1 MKKRLWILLLWLLPV
16 MALAELQVETEPP
29 VIALGDP
36 VTVQVTGGEGEF
48 CRYTLL
54 KGQKAIFEGE
64 DVPYF
69 SGVLHP
75 REAGE
80 YTLLVHCG
88 EESARAEF
96 TVAVQYAGGE
106 NGAAGV
112 SGGLHVKGFRSTVMQ
127 QGDVLQGKILSD
139 GPWMAET
146 DSDFIRL
153 QNDCGASGEVLTVT
167 VPPAFENREGNIILT
182 CGADT
187 LTLPVRQLAV
197 HDVEEEVSFEPITDE
212 VFIDGER
219 VDSWFAE
226 DEEAFF
232 SVDATGPWTVKADG
246 DFMTVIQEEDGFTL
260 QVQPDNKVQKG
271 SVKVTCG
278 LKDAYLYVF
287 SVPEIEGPDVLEA
300 QAAAT
305 EMQAWQEVTVDVRTT
320 ADAAFL
326 QVSAAGYDRLLPAEE
341 YARET
346 DGKLLWQVQVP
357 LMETGEQTLL
367 FAARNDQGSGR
378 KATAGV
384 TVLPEDEWFIGEE
397 AVFIT
402 ARDYHHLQF
411 TAVSSGDKVILTD
424 GRGNALS
431 EYAAADARLTPA
443 GPEGQ
448 ENRYMAWDLALP
460 GDVMPEYLLMGDE
473 RVPVTVRTVL
483 TPDDIQ
489 LYSQTDGWWRDKKY
503 SISQLEQSG
512 CAVFTLS
519 HALQLLG
526 YTGDEIRPENLAK
539 TYAVALMKDG
549 SGTMNST
556 LVGRAGDD
564 FGFKTRYQL
573 YENPSVIQDKARGG
587 AVFSFSVVNG
597 HIACVA
603 QVLEEEGKCL
613 IIDSAPSA
621 TFERKGDE
629 PVYIRLP
636 DGTFGAVDS
645 PAEIPG
651 VSYCIETDSFGC
663 GVYYMDLSY
672 VARRGVRLI
681 GPE

>member
-1 MKKRLWILLLWLLPV
+1 MKKGLWILLFLLLPA
-16 MALAELQVETEPP
+16 MAMAELQVD
-29 VIALGDP
+29 IAPTVVVLGDQ
-36 VTVQVTGGEGEF
+36 VAVQVTGGEAEN
-48 CRYTLL
+48 CRYTLM
-54 KGQKAIFEGE
+54 KGEKMLFEGE
-64 DVPYF
+64 EVPYF
-69 SGVLHP
+69 AGVLHP
-75 REAGE
+75 RETGE

-88 EESARAEF
+88 EESAQAEF
-96 TVAVQYAGGE
+96 TVSAQYASADGSAPVNDGLYVK
-106 NGAAGV
+106 NYRGV
-112 SGGLHVKGFRSTVMQ
+112 VMQ
-127 QGDVLQGKILSD
+127 QGDVLQWQIVCR
-139 GPWMAET
+139 GPWMAQT
-146 DSDFIRL
+146 DAGFIRL
-153 QNDCGASGEVLTVT
+153 LNDCGASGDILTLI
-167 VPPAFENREGNIILT
+167 VPPAFENREGNVTVT
-182 CGADT
+182 CGKEK
-187 LTLPVRQLAV
+187 LILSVRQLAV

-232 SVDATGPWTVKADG
+232 SVDATGSWTAEADG
-246 DFMTVIQEEDGFTL
+246 DFLTMTRQEDGFTL
-260 QVQPDNKVQKG
+260 HVQPGDQVQKG

-287 SVPEIEGPDVLEA
+287 SVPETEGPDVLEA
-300 QAAAT
+300 QAAAG
-305 EMQAWQEVTVDVRTT
+305 EVQVWQEVKANVYTT

-326 QVSAAGYDRLLPAEE
+326 QVSAAGYDQLLPAEN
-341 YARET
+341 YARAAE
-346 DGKLLWQVQVP
+346 GKLMWQVPVP
-357 LMETGEQTLL
+357 VKEAGEQTLL
-367 FAARNDQGSGR
+367 FAALNDRGSGK
-378 KATAGV
+378 KATVHV
-384 TVLPEDEWFIGEE
+384 TVLPENEWFIGEE

-402 ARDYHHLQF
+402 VRDYHHLQF
-411 TAVSSGDKVILTD
+411 TAVSSADRVTLTD
-424 GRGNALS
+424 GRGNELA
-431 EYAAADARLTPA
+431 EFMAADAALTPA
-443 GPEGQ
+443 GPQGQ
-448 ENRYMAWDLALP
+448 EERNRTWDLALP
-460 GDVMPEYLLMGDE
+460 EGMQPEYLLMGDE
-473 RVPVTVRTVL
+473 RIPVTVQTVL
-483 TPDDIQ
+483 TPADIQ
-489 LYSQTDGWWRDKKY
+489 LYSQTDGWWRNKKY

-526 YTGDEIRPENLAK
+526 YTGDDIRPENLAK

-573 YENPSVIQDKARGG
+573 YENQSVIKDKARGG
-587 AVFSFSVVNG
+587 AVFSFSVVSG

-636 DGTFGAVDS
+636 DGTFKAVES

-651 VSYCIETDSFGC
+651 VSYCIETNSFGC
-663 GVYYMDLSY
+663 AVYYMDLDY

-681 GPE
+681 EPK

>member
-1 MKKRLWILLLWLLPV
+1 MKKGWLMLLFLLLPV
-16 MALAELQVETEPP
+16 MAWAELQVEIESP
-29 VIALGDP
+29 VMALGDP
-36 VTVQVTGGEGEF
+36 IAVQVTGGEGDL

-54 KGQKAIFEGE
+54 KGEKTLFEGAA
-64 DVPYF
+64 VPHF
-69 SGVLHP
+69 GGILHP
-75 REAGE
+75 REEGD
-80 YTLLVHCG
+80 YTLLIHCG

-96 TVAVQYAGGE
+96 TVSARYTAGPG
-106 NGAAGV
+106 GAAQA
-112 SGGLHVKGFRSTVMQ
+112 SGGLHVKGFRGTVMQ
-127 QGDVLQGKILSD
+127 QGDVLQGQILSD
-139 GPWMAET
+139 GPWMART
-146 DSDFIRL
+146 DCDFIQL
-153 QNDCGASGEVLTVT
+153 QDNCGASGDVLTVL
-167 VPPAFENREGNIILT
+167 VPPAFEKREGNIILT
-182 CGADT
+182 SGTDT
-187 LTLPVRQLAV
+187 LILPVRQLAV

-226 DEEAFF
+226 DTEAFF
-232 SVDATGPWTVKADG
+232 SVDATGLWTVETEG
-246 DFMTVIQEEDGFTL
+246 DFLTVTREEGGFTL
-260 QVQPDNKVQKG
+260 RVQRSGEVQKG

-287 SVPEIEGPDVLEA
+287 SVPETAGPDVLEVF
-300 QAAAT
+300 AAEA
-305 EMQAWQEVTVDVRTT
+305 ERKVWQEMTAEVRTT
-320 ADAAFL
+320 SDAAFL
-326 QVSAAGYDRLLPAEE
+326 QVSAAGHDQLLPAKD
-341 YARET
+341 YAREE
-346 DGKLLWQVQVP
+346 GGALVWQVHVP
-357 LMETGEQTLL
+357 MKETGEQTLL
-367 FAARNDQGSGR
+367 FAARNEQGSGK
-378 KATAGV
+378 KATLPV
-384 TVLPEDEWFIGEE
+384 IVLPEDEWFLGEE
-397 AVFIT
+397 ARFIT

-411 TAVSSGDKVILTD
+411 TAVSSADKVTLTD
-424 GRGNALS
+424 GRGNTLA
-431 EYAAADARLTPA
+431 EYTAADARLTPA

-448 ENRYMAWDLALP
+448 KNRYLTWDLALP
-460 GDVMPEYLLMGDE
+460 GDMLPEYLLMGDE
-473 RVPVTVRTVL
+473 RIPVAVQTVL

-489 LYSQTDGWWRDKKY
+489 LHSQTDGWWRDKKY

-526 YTGDEIRPENLAK
+526 YTGEEIRPETLAK

-564 FGFKTRYQL
+564 FKFKTRYQL

-603 QVLEEEGKCL
+603 RVLEEEGKCL

-636 DGTFGAVDS
+636 DGVFKAVDS

-651 VSYCIETDSFGC
+651 VSYCIETDSFSC
-663 GVYYMDLSY
+663 AVYYMDLSY